1 MFGSFLLELNARD
14 TYHYLSIN
22 QEILF
27 QDIDY

>member
-14 TYHYLSIN
+14 MYPYLSIN